1 MKYQTK
7 IGDVSIPGLDEFL
20 KKRGFIHNKII
31 ASWPTLAGD
40 AKNCSFPLKINF
52 PKNKKA
58 SGTLH
63 IKIKSGLGPELE
75 MQSKEII
82 DKINSMFGYKAINKI
97 KLHNS
102 FFKSDSNELG
112 ISFEKPILKSKINN
126 NIKKIKNQKLA
137 GVLIKL
143 GAEIS

>member
-7 IGDVSIPGLDEFL
+7 IGDINIPGLDKFL

-31 ASWPTLAGD
+31 TSWSTLAGD
-40 AKNCSFPLKINF
+40 AKDWSLPLKIDF
-52 PKNKKA
+52 PKNKKEE
-58 SGTLH
+58 GTLH

-102 FFKSDSNELG
+102 FFRDDYNELD
-112 ISFEKPILKSKINN
+112 INSEKPNIKNKINN
-126 NIKKIKNQKLA
+126 NIKKIKNQELA
-137 GVLIKL
+137 GALIKL
-143 GAEIS
+143 GVEIN